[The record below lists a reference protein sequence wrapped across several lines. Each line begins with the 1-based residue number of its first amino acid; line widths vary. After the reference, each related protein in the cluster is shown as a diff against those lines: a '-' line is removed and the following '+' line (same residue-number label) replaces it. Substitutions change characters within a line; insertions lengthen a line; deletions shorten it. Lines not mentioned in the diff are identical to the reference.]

1 MNHGAVILLTEAQ
14 KTTAPPIYGPNA
26 LMRTPKNR
34 LARQCDGGTGLIPVG
49 PPNFHYRQNSDTSA
63 VRILGVPIP
72 MVDTKPRSSGIWPR
86 RIEFTGYPLHA
97 QGKIKE
103 SMTGIDRRQAVQWW

>member
-1 MNHGAVILLTEAQ
+1 
-14 KTTAPPIYGPNA
+14 
-26 LMRTPKNR
+26 
-34 LARQCDGGTGLIPVG
+34 
-49 PPNFHYRQNSDTSA
+49 
-63 VRILGVPIP
+63 

-103 SMTGIDRRQAVQWW
+103 SMTGIDRRQAVSWW